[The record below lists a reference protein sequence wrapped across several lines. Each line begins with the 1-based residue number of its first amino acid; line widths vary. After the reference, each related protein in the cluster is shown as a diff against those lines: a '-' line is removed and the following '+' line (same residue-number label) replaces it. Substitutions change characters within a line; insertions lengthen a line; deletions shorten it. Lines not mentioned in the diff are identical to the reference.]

1 MVPASAKRSSNEV
14 LLKRPACARRT
25 ELRAG
30 GSGPQ
35 TKIVRSQIMRY
46 AYFPGCSLSSSGYDY
61 NLSLKFV
68 ARALGIE
75 LVEVRDWVCCGA
87 SSAHAISHLL
97 SVALPVLNLSHAE
110 KDGFQKLIAPC
121 LACLSRFKAANV
133 ELEHDAS
140 LKEKIH
146 QVFDYQYQ
154 GKVKVYHPLE
164 VFLEMGLE
172 KIRERIRKK
181 LTGLR
186 IACYYGC
193 VLTRPPKI
201 TQFDNVEDPQSM
213 DSIVR
218 TLGATPLEWSFK
230 TECCGVSMTLTRSD
244 MVLKLSNDILREAKE
259 AGADAIA
266 VACPLCQANLDG
278 RQRQIEET
286 YNTRYGIPILYITQ
300 LMGLAFGAFP
310 KEVGIQKLITSPR
323 EVLGSIGLM

>member
-1 MVPASAKRSSNEV
+1 M
-14 LLKRPACARRT
+14 
-25 ELRAG
+25 
-30 GSGPQ
+30 
-35 TKIVRSQIMRY
+35 MRY

-61 NLSLKFV
+61 HLSLKFV
-68 ARALGIE
+68 ARALGID
-75 LVEVRDWVCCGA
+75 LVEVKDWVCCGA
-87 SSAHAISHLL
+87 SSAHATSHLL

-110 KDGFQKLIAPC
+110 MDGFEKLIAPC

-133 ELEHDAS
+133 ELEHDAD
-140 LKEKIH
+140 LKKKIH
-146 QVFDYQYQ
+146 EVFDYKYQ

-164 VFLEMGLE
+164 VFLEIGLE
-172 KIRERIRKK
+172 NIRELMRKK
-181 LTGLR
+181 LKGLR
-186 IACYYGC
+186 VACYYGC

-201 TQFDNVEDPQSM
+201 TKFDNVEDPQSM

-218 TLGATPLEWSFK
+218 TLGGETIDWSFK

-244 MVLKLSNDILREAKE
+244 IVLKLSNEILREAKE
-259 AGADAIA
+259 AGANVIA

-286 YNTRYGIPILYITQ
+286 YKTRYRIPILYITQ

-310 KEVGIQKLITSPR
+310 KEVGIHKLLTSPQ